1 MASDAT
7 EPLQLRLTHD
17 DYTKYCIHP
26 PPLSSSSV
34 SGSSPS
40 SSSSSSSSPGGLP
53 SFDAIV
59 QAFET
64 TFPDFNL
71 KSSIIE
77 YHDGD
82 GYVELQNSPEQMHI
96 FYAHIEQDRS
106 TAPRRGKAV
115 LRSRRIAPEFL
126 RKDAICV
133 DAIVDAAVCLQE
145 KLGKVLSMRLCVD
158 CRSVLIV
165 TKPQD
170 PSIVPLTRKAAQWF
184 LDNHTSDIYVNDQM
198 RDKAEFDYAR
208 LVSRGDAQNA
218 KHRLHFWTPE
228 WVANNYKSVS
238 LIVTMGGDG
247 TVLFAAG
254 LFQRSVPPVV
264 SFHLGSL
271 GFLTNFQFDEYP
283 EALQQILSGP
293 GKYTTFRQ
301 RLCCTLYRA
310 CRRDSFDDDA
320 APSRLLKCKRG
331 EVRRAAENGCSTC
344 ERPPSGKPNFETQVM
359 NEIVLDRGASA
370 GLLMLELYAD
380 ELHLTTI
387 QADGLVVATATGSTA
402 YSLSAGGSLVHPEKS
417 AILITPVCAH
427 TLTCRP
433 MILPSR
439 TRLRVCVSSNSRVP
453 AWVSFDGRN
462 RMELQK
468 TDSVIITASRYPLLQ
483 IAHDDKRDDWFR
495 SLVSNLS
502 WNQRSQQKA
511 FI

>member
-1 MASDAT
+1 MTDDEAQ
-7 EPLQLRLTHD
+7 PLHLRLTHE
-17 DYTKYCIHP
+17 DYTKYCIHSP
-26 PPLSSSSV
+26 ESSSSSQ
-34 SGSSPS
+34 SGW
-40 SSSSSSSSPGGLP
+40 SSSSSSSPSACGLP
-53 SFDAIV
+53 SYDAIV
-59 QAFET
+59 KAFET
-64 TFPDFNL
+64 TFPDFSL
-71 KSSIIE
+71 KSNIIE

-82 GYVELQNSPEQMHI
+82 GYVELQSGPEQMQG
-96 FYAHIEQDRS
+96 FYDHIEQNRS
-106 TAPRRGKAV
+106 TAPKRGKVV
-115 LRSRRIAPEFL
+115 LRSRRLAPEFL

-145 KLGKVLSMRLCVD
+145 KLGKVLSMRLKVECH
-158 CRSVLIV
+158 SVLII

-170 PSIVPLTRKAAQWF
+170 PTIVPLTRRIALWF
-184 LDNHTSDIYVNDQM
+184 LNNHGSDVYVNDQM
-198 RDKAEFDYAR
+198 RNNAEFDYSH
-208 LVSRGDAQNA
+208 LVSSNEARNA
-218 KHRLHFWTPE
+218 KDRLHFWTPE
-228 WVANNYKSVS
+228 WVADNYRSIS

-310 CRRDSFDDDA
+310 CRRNSSDDDTM
-320 APSRLLKCKRG
+320 PSRSLKCKRG
-331 EVRRAAENGCSTC
+331 EIRRAAENGCSTC
-344 ERPPSGKPNFETQVM
+344 EKPPSGKPNFETQVM

-387 QADGLVVATATGSTA
+387 QADGLVIATATGSTA

-511 FI
+511 LI